1 MNKDEALEMA
11 IEALPELISTEH
23 KKYDVIYADPPWSY
37 YNDSDANV
45 NCTTVKG
52 MRRPP
57 YSVMSSK
64 SIKLLPVKNIAK
76 ENAILL
82 IWTTDYHLEK
92 CIEVINAWGFT
103 YKTVGFCWS
112 KRNKNNTPVTFMGAY
127 TMKSGVELCLLAT
140 KGKNARK
147 LLKKH
152 NVRAYIESERQ
163 HHSKK
168 PDEIRNRINELFGDV
183 SKIELFARNKYEN
196 WDSWGNE
203 I

>member
-1 MNKDEALEMA
+1 
-11 IEALPELISTEH
+11 
-23 KKYDVIYADPPWSY
+23 
-37 YNDSDANV
+37 
-45 NCTTVKG
+45 
-52 MRRPP
+52 
-57 YSVMSSK
+57 MSSK
-64 SIKLLPVKNIAK
+64 IIKLLPFKNIAK

-82 IWTTDYHLEK
+82 ICTTDYHLEK